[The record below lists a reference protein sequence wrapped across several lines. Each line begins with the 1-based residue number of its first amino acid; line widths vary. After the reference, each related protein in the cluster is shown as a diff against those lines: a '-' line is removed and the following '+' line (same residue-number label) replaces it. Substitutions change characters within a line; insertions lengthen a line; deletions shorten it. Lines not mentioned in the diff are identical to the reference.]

1 MGVRNLMC
9 LMNTFRR
16 TTRKGLMRRTFKSSL
31 GFSLLELM
39 ISAAIG
45 AVVIV
50 TAADVFARAM
60 KASWIASQRAELQ
73 QDFRSASNL
82 LQRDISMAGAGALGQ
97 QGMSTSAVGLPFGL
111 GTLPVYPCSGLVTCN
126 YINGAPV
133 AYPASGGAPY
143 IYSIIPGPN
152 LGITVNA
159 GQGPT
164 DIITVVTADAS
175 LAMNCYTAAI
185 NAAAT
190 VVTFQLPSPL
200 PGTCVLPTGTA
211 APQPLNAAVV
221 GLQAGDMILFGTK
234 ALGVVTSAVATCTPT
249 GTNTACFTVTFAG
262 TDPGHINQPTAP
274 NGSLLQFVGPGAP
287 ASTAIPVSAVRLITV
302 TYYLAIPPATNL
314 PTLMR
319 LQSGKAPAPVAENVV
334 YLKFT
339 YDVNDAGVVNA
350 NQATLPA
357 GTNPGMITKVNIA
370 HMSMRS
376 QQSKYVGIGYQGLDL
391 QTSIAARNL
400 TSQQEYPISGSA
412 Y

>member
-1 MGVRNLMC
+1 
-9 LMNTFRR
+9 
-16 TTRKGLMRRTFKSSL
+16 MRRNFKSSP

-39 ISAAIG
+39 IAAAIG
-45 AVVIV
+45 AVVVV
-50 TAADVFARAM
+50 TAANLFSRAL
-60 KASWIASQRAELQ
+60 KASWITSQKAELQ
-73 QDFRSASNL
+73 QDFRAASNL

-97 QGMSTSAVGLPFGL
+97 QGLAANAVGLPFGL

-126 YINGAPV
+126 YVNGAPV
-133 AYPASGGAPY
+133 AYPTSGGVPY

-152 LGITVNA
+152 LGIIMPA
-159 GQGPT
+159 GAT
-164 DIITVVTADAS
+164 DIVTVVTADAG
-175 LAMNCYTAAI
+175 LALNCYTAAI

-200 PGTCVLPTGTA
+200 PGTCVLPTGVA
-211 APQPLNAAVV
+211 APQALNAAVV
-221 GLQAGDMILFGTK
+221 GLQGGDMILFGTK
-234 ALGVVTSAVATCTPT
+234 AVGVVTGAVATCAPT
-249 GTNTACFTVTFAG
+249 GTNTACFTVPFAG
-262 TDPGHINQPTAP
+262 TDPGHVNQPAAP
-274 NGSLLQFVGPGAP
+274 TGSLLQFVGPGAP
-287 ASTAIPVSAVRLITV
+287 VSTAIPVSAVRLLTV
-302 TYYLAIPPATNL
+302 TYYLAIPPATGL

-339 YDVNDAGVVNA
+339 YDVNNNGVITA

-357 GTNPGMITKVNIA
+357 GTTPGMITKVNIA

-376 QQSKYVGIGYQGLDL
+376 QQTKYTGIGYQGLDL

>member
-1 MGVRNLMC
+1 
-9 LMNTFRR
+9 
-16 TTRKGLMRRTFKSSL
+16 MRRTLKSSL

-50 TAADVFARAM
+50 TAANVFARAM

-73 QDFRSASNL
+73 QDFRSAGNL

-133 AYPASGGAPY
+133 AYPTSVGAPF

-152 LGITVNA
+152 LGIVMPA
-159 GQGPT
+159 GPT
-164 DIITVVTADAS
+164 DIITVVTADAN
-175 LAMNCYTAAI
+175 LALNCYTAAI

-234 ALGVVTSAVATCTPT
+234 AVGVVTGAITACPPT
-249 GTNTACFTVTFAG
+249 GTNTACFTVPFAG
-262 TDPGHINQPTAP
+262 TDPGHVNQPTAP
-274 NGSLLQFVGPGAP
+274 NGSLLQFVGTGAP
-287 ASTAIPVSAVRLITV
+287 ASTAIPVSAVRLMTV
-302 TYYLAIPPATNL
+302 TYYLAIPPATGL

-319 LQSGKAPAPVAENVV
+319 IQSGKAPAPVAENVV

-339 YDVNDAGVVNA
+339 YDVNNGGVVNA

-376 QQSKYVGIGYQGLDL
+376 QQSKYAGIGYQGLDL

-400 TSQQEYPISGSA
+400 TSQQEYPITGSA

>member
-1 MGVRNLMC
+1 
-9 LMNTFRR
+9 
-16 TTRKGLMRRTFKSSL
+16 MRRTLKSSL

-97 QGMSTSAVGLPFGL
+97 QGMSTSAVGLPFTA
-111 GTLPVYPCSGLVTCN
+111 TLPVYPCSGLVTCN

-133 AYPASGGAPY
+133 AYPTSAGAPF

-159 GQGPT
+159 AQGPT

-175 LAMNCYTAAI
+175 LALNCYTASI
-185 NAAAT
+185 NATAT

-200 PGTCVLPTGTA
+200 PGTCVLPTGVA
-211 APQPLNAAVV
+211 VPQPLNAAVI
-221 GLQAGDMILFGTK
+221 GLQGGDMILFGTK
-234 ALGVVTSAVATCTPT
+234 AVGVVTGAVTACAPVAP
-249 GTNTACFTVTFAG
+249 NTACFTVPFAA
-262 TDPGHINQPTAP
+262 TDPGHINQPAAAV
-274 NGSLLQFVGPGAP
+274 GSLSQFVGAGPP
-287 ASTAIPVSAVRLITV
+287 VSSPIPVSAVRLLTV
-302 TYYLAIPPATNL
+302 TYYLAIPPATGL

-339 YDVNDAGVVNA
+339 YDVNDLGVVNA

-376 QQSKYVGIGYQGLDL
+376 QQSKYQGVGYQGLDL
-391 QTSIAARNL
+391 QTSISARNL

>member
-1 MGVRNLMC
+1 
-9 LMNTFRR
+9 
-16 TTRKGLMRRTFKSSL
+16 MRRTLKSSL
-31 GFSLLELM
+31 GFSLLELT
-39 ISAAIG
+39 IASAIG
-45 AVVIV
+45 AVVVV
-50 TAADVFARAM
+50 TAADLMSRGM
-60 KASWIASQRAELQ
+60 KASWITSQKAELQ
-73 QDFRSASNL
+73 QDFRAASNL

-97 QGMSTSAVGLPFGL
+97 QGLATNAVGLPFGL

-133 AYPASGGAPY
+133 AYPTSGGVPY

-152 LGITVNA
+152 LGIIMPA
-159 GQGPT
+159 GPT

-175 LAMNCYTAAI
+175 LALNCYTASI

-190 VVTFQLPSPL
+190 LVTFQLPSPL
-200 PGTCVLPTGTA
+200 PGTCILPTGVA

-221 GLQAGDMILFGTK
+221 GLQGGDMILFGTK
-234 ALGVVTSAVATCTPT
+234 GVGVVTGAIGVCAPVAP
-249 GTNTACFTVTFAG
+249 NTACFTVPFANG
-262 TDPGHINQPTAP
+262 DPGHVNQPTAP
-274 NGSLLQFVGPGAP
+274 TGSLLQFVGPGAP
-287 ASTAIPVSAVRLITV
+287 ASTAIPVSAVRLLTV
-302 TYYLAIPPATNL
+302 TYYLAIPPATGL

-339 YDVNDAGVVNA
+339 YDVNDNGVVDA
-350 NQATLPA
+350 NQATLPV

-376 QQSKYVGIGYQGLDL
+376 QQTKYTGIGYQGLDL
-391 QTSIAARNL
+391 VTSIAARNL
-400 TSQQEYPISGSA
+400 TSQQEYPISGSS

>member
-1 MGVRNLMC
+1 
-9 LMNTFRR
+9 
-16 TTRKGLMRRTFKSSL
+16 MRRTLKSSL

-39 ISAAIG
+39 IAAAIG
-45 AVVIV
+45 SVVVV
-50 TAADVFARAM
+50 TAADLFSRAM
-60 KASWIASQRAELQ
+60 KASWITSQKAELQ
-73 QDFRSASNL
+73 QDFRAASNL

-97 QGMSTSAVGLPFGL
+97 QGLAANAVGLPFGL

-126 YINGAPV
+126 YVNGAPV
-133 AYPASGGAPY
+133 AYPTSAGVPY
-143 IYSIIPGPN
+143 IYSIIPGPS
-152 LGITVNA
+152 LGIIMPA
-159 GQGPT
+159 GPT
-164 DIITVVTADAS
+164 DIVTVVTADAG
-175 LAMNCYTAAI
+175 LALNCYTAAI

-200 PGTCVLPTGTA
+200 PGTCVLPTGVA
-211 APQPLNAAVV
+211 APQALDAAVV
-221 GLQAGDMILFGTK
+221 GLQGGDMILFGAK
-234 ALGVVTSAVATCTPT
+234 AVGVVTGAVATCPPT
-249 GTNTACFTVTFAG
+249 GTNTACFTVPFAG
-262 TDPGHINQPTAP
+262 TDPGHVNQPTAP
-274 NGSLLQFVGPGAP
+274 TGSLLQFVGPGAP
-287 ASTAIPVSAVRLITV
+287 ASTAISVSAVRLLTV
-302 TYYLAIPPATNL
+302 TYYLAIPPATGL

-339 YDVNDAGVVNA
+339 YDVNNNGVISA

-357 GTNPGMITKVNIA
+357 GTTPAMITKVNIA

-376 QQSKYVGIGYQGLDL
+376 QQTKYTGVGYQGLDL

>member
-1 MGVRNLMC
+1 
-9 LMNTFRR
+9 
-16 TTRKGLMRRTFKSSL
+16 MRRTLKSSL

-45 AVVIV
+45 AVLIV
-50 TAADVFARAM
+50 TAADLFARAM

-133 AYPASGGAPY
+133 AYPTSGGAPF

-152 LGITVNA
+152 LGIVMPA
-159 GQGPT
+159 GPT
-164 DIITVVTADAS
+164 DIITVVAADAN
-175 LAMNCYTAAI
+175 LALNCYTAAI

-200 PGTCVLPTGTA
+200 PGTCVLPTGVA

-221 GLQAGDMILFGTK
+221 GLQGGDMILFGTK
-234 ALGVVTSAVATCTPT
+234 ALGVVTGAITACPPT
-249 GTNTACFTVTFAG
+249 GTNTACFTVPFAG
-262 TDPGHINQPTAP
+262 TDPGHVNQPTAP

-287 ASTAIPVSAVRLITV
+287 ASTAIPVSAVRLLTV
-302 TYYLAIPPATNL
+302 TYYLAIPPATGL

-319 LQSGKAPAPVAENVV
+319 IQSGKAPAPVAENVV

-339 YDVNDAGVVNA
+339 YDVNNGGVVNA

-376 QQSKYVGIGYQGLDL
+376 QQSKYAGIGYQGLDL

-400 TSQQEYPISGSA
+400 TSQQEYPITGSA

>member
-1 MGVRNLMC
+1 MC
-9 LMNTFRR
+9 LMNTFPR
-16 TTRKGLMRRTFKSSL
+16 TTRKELMRRTLKSSL

-45 AVVIV
+45 AVIIV
-50 TAADVFARAM
+50 TAADVFSRAM

-73 QDFRSASNL
+73 QDFRAASNL

-97 QGMSTSAVGLPFGL
+97 QGIATSAVGLPFGL
-111 GTLPVYPCSGLVTCN
+111 GTNPVYPCSGLVTCS
-126 YINGAPV
+126 YINGVPV
-133 AYPASGGAPY
+133 AYPLSGGAPY

-152 LGITVNA
+152 LGIAVPE
-159 GQGPT
+159 GPT

-175 LAMNCYTAAI
+175 LALNCYTASI

-190 VVTFQLPSPL
+190 LVTFQLPSPL
-200 PGTCVLPTGTA
+200 PGTCVLPTGTLV
-211 APQPLNAAVV
+211 PQPLNAAVI
-221 GLQAGDMILFGTK
+221 GLQGGDMILFGTK
-234 ALGVVTSAVATCTPT
+234 AVGVVTGAIGICAPT
-249 GTNTACFTVTFAG
+249 GTNTACFTVPFAG
-262 TDPGHINQPTAP
+262 TDPGHVNQPTAP
-274 NGSLLQFVGPGAP
+274 NGSLFQFVGAGAP
-287 ASTAIPVSAVRLITV
+287 VSTAIPVSAVRLIAV
-302 TYYLAIPPATNL
+302 TYYLATPVATGL

-319 LQSGKAPAPVAENVV
+319 LQSGKAPAPVAENVT

-339 YDVNDAGVVNA
+339 YDVYNAGVVVA

-370 HMSMRS
+370 HMTMRS
-376 QQSKYVGIGYQGLDL
+376 QQSKYTGVGYQGLDL

-400 TSQQEYPISGSA
+400 TSQQEYPISGSS

>member
-1 MGVRNLMC
+1 M
-9 LMNTFRR
+9 
-16 TTRKGLMRRTFKSSL
+16 MRRTLKSSL

-45 AVVIV
+45 AVLVV
-50 TAADVFARAM
+50 TAANLFSRAM
-60 KASWIASQRAELQ
+60 KASWIASQRSELQ

-97 QGMSTSAVGLPFGL
+97 QGMATSAVGLPFGL

-133 AYPASGGAPY
+133 AYPTSGGAPF

-159 GQGPT
+159 AQGPT
-164 DIITVVTADAS
+164 DIITVVTADAN
-175 LAMNCYTAAI
+175 LALNCYTAAI

-190 VVTFQLPSPL
+190 VLTFQLPSPL
-200 PGTCVLPTGTA
+200 PGTCVLPTGVA

-234 ALGVVTSAVATCTPT
+234 AVGVVTGAVATCPPT

-287 ASTAIPVSAVRLITV
+287 ASTGIPVSAVRLIAV
-302 TYYLAIPPATNL
+302 TYYLAIPPATGL

-319 LQSGKAPAPVAENVV
+319 IQSGKAPAPVAENVV

-339 YDVNDAGVVNA
+339 YDVYNSGVVSA

-376 QQSKYVGIGYQGLDL
+376 QQSKYAGIGYQGLDL